1 MRDHF
6 TVSLDRFTIL
16 WYTFTDASKSSS
28 EGPGSGSIDPFVS
41 LITPLIALRRGIH
54 SKETPW
60 EKQISFFFLFF
71 FSLSLVPTSFYDG
84 YIYLLSE
91 NCKRRSIFYGAFLP
105 IILRCNPII
114 KSFRIIDSQK
124 GKTARIMGVVYIKVG
139 KQGNGPIDSTG
150 CHRGEIYLGQQLRQ
164 LVESFATPE
173 S

>member
-60 EKQISFFFLFF
+60 EKQISFFFSFLLL
-71 FSLSLVPTSFYDG
+71 SLSLSSLHLFTTG
-84 YIYLLSE
+84 IYISSPKIVNGAPSSTERFSPLSLGVILL
-91 NCKRRSIFYGAFLP
+91 
-105 IILRCNPII
+105 
-114 KSFRIIDSQK
+114 
-124 GKTARIMGVVYIKVG
+124 
-139 KQGNGPIDSTG
+139 
-150 CHRGEIYLGQQLRQ
+150 
-164 LVESFATPE
+164 
-173 S
+173 